1 MLVAYRWDWE
11 QSTLFLSTII
21 RTSSASSLG
30 HEANQPTYDAMRPAP
45 PLTSDSTLLL
55 RRPLLRRLPPIA
67 NPLKNALAILV
78 HLQLRDLDLTRR
90 NANRH
95 ALPVALLLRHPL
107 NVDDVFQAVDAGD
120 LALAALVRA
129 ALDGDFIVLADG
141 NRADLQWM
149 V

>member
-1 MLVAYRWDWE
+1 MGLGALHALSIDHY
-11 QSTLFLSTII
+11 TLKLS
-21 RTSSASSLG
+21 RSLG
-30 HEANQPTYDAMRPAP
+30 HEANQPACNVLRPAS
-45 PLTSDSTLLL
+45 PLSSDSTLLL

-67 NPLKNALAILV
+67 DPLKNALAILV
-78 HLQLRDLDLTRR
+78 HLQFRNLNLARR

-95 ALPVALLLRHPL
+95 ALPVALLLRHAL

-129 ALDGDFIVLADG
+129 ALDGDLVVFADG
-141 NRADLQWM
+141 DRADLQWM